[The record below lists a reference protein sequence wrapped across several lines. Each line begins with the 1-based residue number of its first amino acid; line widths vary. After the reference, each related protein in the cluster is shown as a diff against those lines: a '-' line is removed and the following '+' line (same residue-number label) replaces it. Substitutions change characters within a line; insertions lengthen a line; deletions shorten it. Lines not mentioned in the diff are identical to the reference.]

1 MKKSVE
7 ELIEGFVIDFDVDRL
22 VKFLSD
28 IIPLVELYAVEEG
41 KDWVIQEV
49 GELNERNVRLIRTVY
64 IMSKIAENH
73 SGMLASIRARYP
85 RLYEKI
91 QQEAQ
96 LENG

>member
-7 ELIEGFVIDFDVDRL
+7 ELIERFVIDVDLERL
-22 VKFLSD
+22 VQFLSD
-28 IIPLVELYAVEEG
+28 VIPLVELYAIEEG
-41 KDWVIQEV
+41 SDWVLQEV

-91 QQEAQ
+91 QKEAE